1 MHGTLNVHRVFKGSQ
16 TRRGYLAA
24 LNLKDNR
31 AKSLRD
37 ARDRIRKALREEMPD
52 WNSHAKSR
60 RLVEHRHIALA
71 SRIPALRPKFRMQG
85 SGVYHT
91 LNYPAHLPPQEVDFD
106 DGVFL
111 PTSFVNGRGS
121 DRPVMASSGYFAMVE
136 EILEPVCAERGW
148 ELDTTKPSCVRVRI
162 DAEAH
167 VDLALYAIPDEEFA
181 DLAEARR
188 VALAAKGQVLSE
200 LDFELADEVYGSLLE
215 KRIMLARRDS
225 GWIESDPRE
234 IEYWF
239 LGAIADHGEVVRR
252 LCRYLKGW
260 RDFQWKKGGP
270 SSIALMAC
278 VVRVYDELN
287 GTLAENRDDLALHA
301 VADRLEEL
309 FSQTI
314 PNPALPDQNL
324 DEGWS
329 PQERL
334 DFSERARRLKTSID
348 TVLNRTF
355 HREVAISE
363 LRDGFGVRIPNDELL
378 IDVESEER
386 RVQAYAPAVVVA
398 PEVPRTTSG

>member
-1 MHGTLNVHRVFKGSQ
+1 MT
-16 TRRGYLAA
+16 T
-24 LNLKDNR
+24 
-31 AKSLRD
+31 
-37 ARDRIRKALREEMPD
+37 P
-52 WNSHAKSR
+52 
-60 RLVEHRHIALA
+60 
-71 SRIPALRPKFRMQG
+71 
-85 SGVYHT
+85 
-91 LNYPAHLPPQEVDFD
+91 PAHLPPQEVDFD

-148 ELDTTKPSCVRVRI
+148 ELDTSKPSCVRVRI

>member
-1 MHGTLNVHRVFKGSQ
+1 M
-16 TRRGYLAA
+16 
-24 LNLKDNR
+24 
-31 AKSLRD
+31 
-37 ARDRIRKALREEMPD
+37 
-52 WNSHAKSR
+52 W
-60 RLVEHRHIALA
+60 
-71 SRIPALRPKFRMQG
+71 
-85 SGVYHT
+85 
-91 LNYPAHLPPQEVDFD
+91 
-106 DGVFL
+106 
-111 PTSFVNGRGS
+111 
-121 DRPVMASSGYFAMVE
+121 
-136 EILEPVCAERGW
+136 
-148 ELDTTKPSCVRVRI
+148 
-162 DAEAH
+162 
-167 VDLALYAIPDEEFA
+167 
-181 DLAEARR
+181 
-188 VALAAKGQVLSE
+188 ALAAKGQVLSE